1 MSISFVLN
9 GKKVTVHA
17 EPDENL
23 LTVLRR
29 LGMMSVKCACD
40 SANCGCCTVWV
51 GGKPTLS
58 CAYPAPRA
66 EGQTITTLEGL
77 QKEAEDFAAF
87 MADEGAD
94 QCGFCNPG
102 FVMNVLAMKRELS
115 SFGEEDVKTYL
126 AGNLCR
132 CTGFASQHRA
142 ITAWL
147 EAHKGEEAT
156 Q

>member
-1 MSISFVLN
+1 MKISFTLN
-9 GKKVTVHA
+9 GKAVTAEVH
-17 EPDENL
+17 PGENL
-23 LTVLRR
+23 LAVLRR
-29 LGMMSVKCACD
+29 LGIMSIKCACD

-51 GGKPTLS
+51 NGHPALS

-66 EGQTITTLEGL
+66 DGQEITTLEAL
-77 QKEAEDFAAF
+77 SAEAEAFAAY

-102 FVMNVLAMKRELS
+102 FVMNVLAMKRELTE
-115 SFGEEDVKTYL
+115 FTDENVKTYL

-142 ITAWL
+142 IAKWL
-147 EAHKGEEAT
+147 AGEGKEAGKE
-156 Q
+156 

>member
-1 MSISFVLN
+1 MTITFTLN
-9 GKKVTVHA
+9 GLPVTVEA
-17 EPDENL
+17 SPGESL
-23 LTVLRR
+23 LTLLRHY
-29 LGMMSVKCACD
+29 GMSSVKCACD

-51 GGKPTLS
+51 DGKPTLS

-66 EGQTITTLEGL
+66 QGREITTLEGL
-77 QKEAEDFAAF
+77 QEEAMDFAGY

-102 FVMNVLAMKRELS
+102 FVMNVLAMVREETD
-115 SFGEEDVKTYL
+115 FTEESIKAYL

-142 ITAWL
+142 IAAWL
-147 EAHKGEEAT
+147 QAKKEERK
-156 Q
+156 